1 MFNHDVLNFNVEKF
15 SLGAF
20 NPNFGGVDGGEIHP
34 SLGVGLR
41 RTDSGEPIA
50 IVSEA
55 YEPVQYLDLVE
66 NLEQSIAMSGID
78 LDGAEFQTNVIGNGE
93 QLELTAKFNAEATTI
108 DGRNDL
114 VTPQFKFRTSHNR
127 TWANNGMMGYF
138 RSACYNTLVDGNK
151 LAYVYGRHSKK
162 FSVTSF
168 ASKIR
173 AASDFIANNG
183 LTEMREW
190 YGTKVSREQ
199 AVNLFTKTLAKR
211 MDNVTKK
218 EVGNKVMLSN
228 LMKIFDEE
236 NRHLHGKGNYEKY
249 GSLTEGTM
257 WTAYQASTSWSTH
270 VEGYSTNRKQSR
282 AYNARPMRED
292 RVRKMLG
299 SDTWKDLLVA

>member
-20 NPNFGGVDGGEIHP
+20 NLPHEGTGGMIDP

-50 IVSEA
+50 IVSDA

-78 LDGAEFQTNVIGNGE
+78 LDGAEFQTNVIGHGE

-151 LAYVYGRHSKK
+151 LAYVYGRHSKN

-173 AASDFIANNG
+173 AASDFIANDG
-183 LTEMREW
+183 MDQMKVW
-190 YGTKVSREQ
+190 YNTTVDRNTAIS
-199 AVNLFTKTLAKR
+199 LFSNTLAKR
-211 MDNVTKK
+211 MDNVSKAQ
-218 EVGNKVMLSN
+218 VPNKVMLSN
-228 LMKIFDEE
+228 LMKTFDEE
-236 NRHLHGKGNYEKY
+236 NRHIIGRGHYEGYSQQTKGT
-249 GSLTEGTM
+249 L
-257 WTAYQASTSWSTH
+257 WTAYQAATAWSTH
-270 VEGYSTNRKQSR
+270 VPKANTRVL
-282 AYNARPMRED
+282 RED
-292 RVRKMLG
+292 KVRKMLA
-299 SDTWKDLLVA
+299 SPHWKELEVA

>member
-20 NPNFGGVDGGEIHP
+20 NPNFGGVDGGRIDP

-78 LDGAEFQTNVIGNGE
+78 LDGAEFQTNVIGHGE

-151 LAYVYGRHSKK
+151 LAYVYGRHSKN

-173 AASDFIANNG
+173 AASDFIANDG
-183 LTEMREW
+183 MDQMKVW
-190 YGTKVSREQ
+190 YNTTVDRDTAIS
-199 AVNLFTKTLAKR
+199 LFSNTLAKR
-211 MDNVTKK
+211 MDNVSKAQ
-218 EVGNKVMLSN
+218 VPNKVMLSN
-228 LMKIFDEE
+228 LMKTFDEE
-236 NRHLHGKGNYEKY
+236 NRHIIGRGHYEGYSQQTKGT
-249 GSLTEGTM
+249 L
-257 WTAYQASTSWSTH
+257 WTAYQAATAWSTH
-270 VEGYSTNRKQSR
+270 VPKANTRVL
-282 AYNARPMRED
+282 RED
-292 RVRKMLG
+292 KVRKMLA
-299 SDTWKDLLVA
+299 SPHWKELETV

>member
-1 MFNHDVLNFNVEKF
+1 MFNHDVLNFRVEKF
-15 SLGAF
+15 NLSAF
-20 NPNFGGVDGGEIHP
+20 RPNDFGGIDERKIDP

-41 RTDSGEPIA
+41 RVDTKQPIA

-78 LDGAEFQTNVIGNGE
+78 LDGAEFETNVIGHGE

-151 LAYVYGRHSKK
+151 LAYVYGRHSKN

-173 AASDFIANNG
+173 AASDFIANDG
-183 LTEMREW
+183 MDQMKVW
-190 YGTKVSREQ
+190 YNTTVDRDTAIS
-199 AVNLFTKTLAKR
+199 LFSNTLAKR
-211 MDNVTKK
+211 MDNVSKAQ
-218 EVGNKVMLSN
+218 VPNKVMLSN
-228 LMKIFDEE
+228 LMKTFDEE
-236 NRHLHGKGNYEKY
+236 NRHIIGRGHYEGYSQQTKGT
-249 GSLTEGTM
+249 L
-257 WTAYQASTSWSTH
+257 WTAYQAATAWSTH
-270 VEGYSTNRKQSR
+270 VPKANTRVL
-282 AYNARPMRED
+282 RED
-292 RVRKMLG
+292 KVRKMLA
-299 SDTWKDLLVA
+299 SPHWKELEVA

>member
-20 NPNFGGVDGGEIHP
+20 NPNFGGVDGGRIDP

-50 IVSEA
+50 IVSDA

-78 LDGAEFQTNVIGNGE
+78 LDGAEFQTNVIGHGE

-151 LAYVYGRHSKK
+151 LAYVYGRHSKN

-173 AASDFIANNG
+173 AASDFIANDG
-183 LTEMREW
+183 MDQMKVW
-190 YGTKVSREQ
+190 YNTTVDRDTAIS
-199 AVNLFTKTLAKR
+199 LFSNTLAKR
-211 MDNVTKK
+211 MDNVSKAQ
-218 EVGNKVMLSN
+218 VPNKVMLSN
-228 LMKIFDEE
+228 LMKTFDEE
-236 NRHLHGKGNYEKY
+236 NRHIIGRGHYEGYSQQTKGT
-249 GSLTEGTM
+249 L
-257 WTAYQASTSWSTH
+257 WTAYQAATAWSTH
-270 VEGYSTNRKQSR
+270 VPKANTRVL
-282 AYNARPMRED
+282 RED
-292 RVRKMLG
+292 KVRKMLA
-299 SDTWKDLLVA
+299 SPHWKELEVA

>member
-1 MFNHDVLNFNVEKF
+1 MFNHDVLNFRVEKF
-15 SLGAF
+15 NLSAF
-20 NPNFGGVDGGEIHP
+20 RPNDFGGIDERKIDP

-41 RTDSGEPIA
+41 RVDTKQPIA

-55 YEPVQYLDLVE
+55 YEPVQYLNLVE

-78 LDGAEFQTNVIGNGE
+78 LDGAEFETSVIGHGE

-151 LAYVYGRHSKK
+151 LAYVYGRHSKN

-173 AASDFIANNG
+173 AASDFIANDG
-183 LTEMREW
+183 MDQMKVW
-190 YGTKVSREQ
+190 YNTTVDRDTAIS
-199 AVNLFTKTLAKR
+199 LFSNTLAKR
-211 MDNVTKK
+211 LDNVSKAQ
-218 EVGNKVMLSN
+218 VPNKVMLSN
-228 LMKIFDEE
+228 LMKTFDEE
-236 NRHLHGKGNYEKY
+236 NRHIIGRGHYEGYSQQTKGT
-249 GSLTEGTM
+249 L
-257 WTAYQASTSWSTH
+257 WTAYQAATAWSTH
-270 VEGYSTNRKQSR
+270 VPKANTRVL
-282 AYNARPMRED
+282 RED
-292 RVRKMLG
+292 KVRKMLA
-299 SDTWKDLLVA
+299 SPHWKELEVA

>member
-20 NPNFGGVDGGEIHP
+20 TLPHEGTGRMIDP

-78 LDGAEFQTNVIGNGE
+78 LDGAEFETNVIGHGE

-151 LAYVYGRHSKK
+151 LAYVYGRHSKN

-173 AASDFIANNG
+173 AASDFIANDG
-183 LTEMREW
+183 MDQMKVW
-190 YGTKVSREQ
+190 YNTTVDRDTAIS
-199 AVNLFTKTLAKR
+199 LFSNTLAKR
-211 MDNVTKK
+211 MDNVSKAQ
-218 EVGNKVMLSN
+218 VPNKVMLSN
-228 LMKIFDEE
+228 LMKTFDEE
-236 NRHLHGKGNYEKY
+236 NRHIIGRGHYEGYSQQTKGT
-249 GSLTEGTM
+249 L
-257 WTAYQASTSWSTH
+257 WTAYQAATAWSTH
-270 VEGYSTNRKQSR
+270 VPKANTRVL
-282 AYNARPMRED
+282 RED
-292 RVRKMLG
+292 KVRKMLA
-299 SDTWKDLLVA
+299 SPHWKELEVA

>member
-78 LDGAEFQTNVIGNGE
+78 LDGAEFETNVIGHGE

-151 LAYVYGRHSKK
+151 LAYVYGRHSKN

-173 AASDFIANNG
+173 AASDFIANDG
-183 LTEMREW
+183 MDQMKVW
-190 YGTKVSREQ
+190 YNTTIDRDTAIS
-199 AVNLFTKTLAKR
+199 LFSNTLAKR
-211 MDNVTKK
+211 MDNVSKAQ
-218 EVGNKVMLSN
+218 VPNKVMLSN
-228 LMKIFDEE
+228 LMKTFDEE
-236 NRHLHGKGNYEKY
+236 NRHIIGRGHYEGYSQQTKGT
-249 GSLTEGTM
+249 L
-257 WTAYQASTSWSTH
+257 WTAYQAATAWSTH
-270 VEGYSTNRKQSR
+270 VPKANTRVL
-282 AYNARPMRED
+282 RED
-292 RVRKMLG
+292 KVRKMLA
-299 SDTWKDLLVA
+299 SPHWKELETV

>member
-50 IVSEA
+50 IVSDA

-78 LDGAEFQTNVIGNGE
+78 LDGAEFQTNVIGHGE

-151 LAYVYGRHSKK
+151 LAYVYGRHSKN

-173 AASDFIANNG
+173 AASDFIANDG
-183 LTEMREW
+183 MDQMKVW
-190 YGTKVSREQ
+190 YNTTVDRDTAIS
-199 AVNLFTKTLAKR
+199 LFSNTLAKR
-211 MDNVTKK
+211 MDNVSKAQ
-218 EVGNKVMLSN
+218 VPNKVMLSN
-228 LMKIFDEE
+228 LMKTFDEE
-236 NRHLHGKGNYEKY
+236 NRHIIGRGHYEGYSQQTKGT
-249 GSLTEGTM
+249 L
-257 WTAYQASTSWSTH
+257 WTAYQAATAWSTH
-270 VEGYSTNRKQSR
+270 VPKANTRVL
-282 AYNARPMRED
+282 RED
-292 RVRKMLG
+292 KVRKMLA
-299 SDTWKDLLVA
+299 SPHWKELEVA

>member
-78 LDGAEFQTNVIGNGE
+78 LDGAEFETNVIGHGE

-151 LAYVYGRHSKK
+151 LAYVYGRHSKN

-173 AASDFIANNG
+173 AASDFIANDG
-183 LTEMREW
+183 MDQMKVW
-190 YGTKVSREQ
+190 YNTTIDRDTAIS
-199 AVNLFTKTLAKR
+199 LFSNTLAKR
-211 MDNVTKK
+211 MDNVSKAQ
-218 EVGNKVMLSN
+218 VPNKVMLSN
-228 LMKIFDEE
+228 LMKTFDEE
-236 NRHLHGKGNYEKY
+236 NRHIIGRGHYEGYSQQTKGT
-249 GSLTEGTM
+249 L
-257 WTAYQASTSWSTH
+257 WTAYQAATAWSTH
-270 VEGYSTNRKQSR
+270 VPKANTRVL
-282 AYNARPMRED
+282 RED
-292 RVRKMLG
+292 KVRKMLA
-299 SDTWKDLLVA
+299 SPHWKELEVA

>member
-20 NPNFGGVDGGEIHP
+20 NPNFGGVDGGKIDP

-78 LDGAEFQTNVIGNGE
+78 LDVAEFETNVIGHGE

-151 LAYVYGRHSKK
+151 LAYVYGRHSKN

-173 AASDFIANNG
+173 AASDFIANDG
-183 LTEMREW
+183 MDQMKVW
-190 YGTKVSREQ
+190 YNTTVDRDTAIS
-199 AVNLFTKTLAKR
+199 LFSNTLAKR
-211 MDNVTKK
+211 MDNVSKAQ
-218 EVGNKVMLSN
+218 VPNKVMLSN
-228 LMKIFDEE
+228 LMKTFDEE
-236 NRHLHGKGNYEKY
+236 NRHIIGRGHYEGYSQQTKGT
-249 GSLTEGTM
+249 L
-257 WTAYQASTSWSTH
+257 WTAYQAATAWSTH
-270 VEGYSTNRKQSR
+270 VPKANTRVL
-282 AYNARPMRED
+282 RED
-292 RVRKMLG
+292 KVRKMLA
-299 SDTWKDLLVA
+299 SPHWKELEVA

>member
-78 LDGAEFQTNVIGNGE
+78 LDGAEFETNVIGHGE

-151 LAYVYGRHSKK
+151 LAYVYGRHSKN

-173 AASDFIANNG
+173 AASDFIANDG
-183 LTEMREW
+183 MDQMKVW
-190 YGTKVSREQ
+190 YNTTVDRDTAIS
-199 AVNLFTKTLAKR
+199 LFSNTLAKR
-211 MDNVTKK
+211 MDNVSKAQ
-218 EVGNKVMLSN
+218 VPNKVMLSN
-228 LMKIFDEE
+228 LMKTFDEE
-236 NRHLHGKGNYEKY
+236 NRHIIGRGHYEGYSQQTKGT
-249 GSLTEGTM
+249 L
-257 WTAYQASTSWSTH
+257 WTAYQAATAWSTH
-270 VEGYSTNRKQSR
+270 VPKANTRVL
-282 AYNARPMRED
+282 RED
-292 RVRKMLG
+292 KVRKMLA
-299 SDTWKDLLVA
+299 SPHWKELEVA

>member
-1 MFNHDVLNFNVEKF
+1 MFNHDVLNFRVEKF

-20 NPNFGGVDGGEIHP
+20 NLPHEGTGGMIDP

-50 IVSEA
+50 IVSDA

-78 LDGAEFQTNVIGNGE
+78 LDGAEFETNVIGHGE

-151 LAYVYGRHSKK
+151 LAYVYGRHSKN

-173 AASDFIANNG
+173 AASDFIANDG
-183 LTEMREW
+183 MDQMKVW
-190 YGTKVSREQ
+190 YNTTVDRDTAIS
-199 AVNLFTKTLAKR
+199 LFSNTLAKR
-211 MDNVTKK
+211 MDNVSKAQ
-218 EVGNKVMLSN
+218 VPNKVMLSN
-228 LMKIFDEE
+228 LMKTFDEE
-236 NRHLHGKGNYEKY
+236 NRHIIGRGHYEGYSQQTKGT
-249 GSLTEGTM
+249 L
-257 WTAYQASTSWSTH
+257 WTAYQAATAWSTH
-270 VEGYSTNRKQSR
+270 VPKANTRVL
-282 AYNARPMRED
+282 RED
-292 RVRKMLG
+292 KVRKMLA
-299 SDTWKDLLVA
+299 SPHWKELETV

>member
-78 LDGAEFQTNVIGNGE
+78 LDGAEFQTNVIGHGE

-173 AASDFIANNG
+173 AASDFIANDG
-183 LTEMREW
+183 MDQMKVW
-190 YGTKVSREQ
+190 YNTTVDRDTAIS
-199 AVNLFTKTLAKR
+199 LFSNTLAKR
-211 MDNVTKK
+211 MDNVSKAQ
-218 EVGNKVMLSN
+218 VPNKVMLSN
-228 LMKIFDEE
+228 LMKTFDEE
-236 NRHLHGKGNYEKY
+236 NRHIIGRGHYEGYSQQTKGT
-249 GSLTEGTM
+249 L
-257 WTAYQASTSWSTH
+257 WTAYQAATAWSTH
-270 VEGYSTNRKQSR
+270 VPKANTRVL
-282 AYNARPMRED
+282 RED
-292 RVRKMLG
+292 KVRKMLA
-299 SDTWKDLLVA
+299 SPHWKELEVV

>member
-1 MFNHDVLNFNVEKF
+1 MFNHDVLNFRVEKF
-15 SLGAF
+15 NLSAF
-20 NPNFGGVDGGEIHP
+20 SPLPVIAERKIDP

-41 RTDSGEPIA
+41 RVDTKQPIA

-114 VTPQFKFRTSHNR
+114 VTPQFKLRTSHNR

-151 LAYVYGRHSKK
+151 LAYVYGRHSKN

-173 AASDFIANNG
+173 AASDFIANDG
-183 LTEMREW
+183 MDQMKVW
-190 YGTKVSREQ
+190 YNTTVDRDTAIS
-199 AVNLFTKTLAKR
+199 LFSNTLAKR
-211 MDNVTKK
+211 MDNVSKAQ
-218 EVGNKVMLSN
+218 VPNKVMLSN
-228 LMKIFDEE
+228 LMKTFDEE
-236 NRHLHGKGNYEKY
+236 NRHIIGRGHYEGYSQQTKGT
-249 GSLTEGTM
+249 L
-257 WTAYQASTSWSTH
+257 WTAYQAATAWSTH
-270 VEGYSTNRKQSR
+270 VPKANTRVL
-282 AYNARPMRED
+282 RED
-292 RVRKMLG
+292 KVRKMLA
-299 SDTWKDLLVA
+299 SPHWKELETV

>member
-1 MFNHDVLNFNVEKF
+1 MFNHDVLNFRVEKF
-15 SLGAF
+15 DLGAF
-20 NPNFGGVDGGEIHP
+20 NLNSGGWWQTIDS

-50 IVSEA
+50 IVSDA

-78 LDGAEFQTNVIGNGE
+78 LDGAEFQTNVIGHGE

-151 LAYVYGRHSKK
+151 LAYVYGRHSKN

-173 AASDFIANNG
+173 AASDFIANDG
-183 LTEMREW
+183 MDQMKVW
-190 YGTKVSREQ
+190 YNTTVDRDTAIS
-199 AVNLFTKTLAKR
+199 LFSNTLAKR
-211 MDNVTKK
+211 MDNVSKAQ
-218 EVGNKVMLSN
+218 VPNKVMLSN
-228 LMKIFDEE
+228 LMKTFDEE
-236 NRHLHGKGNYEKY
+236 NRHIIGRGHYEGYSQQTKGT
-249 GSLTEGTM
+249 L
-257 WTAYQASTSWSTH
+257 WTAYQAATAWSTH
-270 VEGYSTNRKQSR
+270 VPKANTRVL
-282 AYNARPMRED
+282 RED
-292 RVRKMLG
+292 KVRKMLA
-299 SDTWKDLLVA
+299 SPHWKELEVA

>member
-20 NPNFGGVDGGEIHP
+20 NPNFGGVDGGEINP

-50 IVSEA
+50 IVSDA

-78 LDGAEFQTNVIGNGE
+78 LDRAEFKTNVIGHGE
-93 QLELTAKFNAEATTI
+93 QLELTAKFHAEATTI
-108 DGRNDL
+108 DGRNDT
-114 VTPQFKFRTSHNR
+114 VIPQFKFRTSHNR

-151 LAYVYGRHSKK
+151 LAYVYGRHSKN

-173 AASDFIANNG
+173 AASEFIANDG
-183 LTEMREW
+183 MDQMKVW
-190 YGTKVSREQ
+190 YNTTVDRDTAIS
-199 AVNLFTKTLAKR
+199 LFSNTLAKR
-211 MDNVTKK
+211 MDNVSKAQ
-218 EVGNKVMLSN
+218 VPNKVMLSN
-228 LMKIFDEE
+228 LMKTFDEE
-236 NRHLHGKGNYEKY
+236 NRHIIGRGHYEGYSQQTKGT
-249 GSLTEGTM
+249 L
-257 WTAYQASTSWSTH
+257 WTAYQAATAWSTH
-270 VEGYSTNRKQSR
+270 VPKANTRVL
-282 AYNARPMRED
+282 RED
-292 RVRKMLG
+292 KVRKMLA
-299 SDTWKDLLVA
+299 SPHWKELETV

>member
-78 LDGAEFQTNVIGNGE
+78 LDGAEFQTNVIGHGE

-151 LAYVYGRHSKK
+151 LAYVYGRHSKN

-173 AASDFIANNG
+173 AASDFIANDG
-183 LTEMREW
+183 MDQMKVW
-190 YGTKVSREQ
+190 YNTTVGRDTAIS
-199 AVNLFTKTLAKR
+199 LFSNTLAKR
-211 MDNVTKK
+211 MDNVSKAQ
-218 EVGNKVMLSN
+218 VPNKVMLSN
-228 LMKIFDEE
+228 LMKTFDEE
-236 NRHLHGKGNYEKY
+236 NRHIIGRGHYEGYSQQTKGT
-249 GSLTEGTM
+249 L
-257 WTAYQASTSWSTH
+257 WTAYQAATAWSTH
-270 VEGYSTNRKQSR
+270 VPKANTRVL
-282 AYNARPMRED
+282 RED
-292 RVRKMLG
+292 KVRKMLA
-299 SDTWKDLLVA
+299 SPHWKELEVA

>member
-20 NPNFGGVDGGEIHP
+20 NPNFGGVDGGKIDP

-78 LDGAEFQTNVIGNGE
+78 LDGAEFETNVIGHGE

-151 LAYVYGRHSKK
+151 LAYVYGRHSKN

-173 AASDFIANNG
+173 AASDFIANDG
-183 LTEMREW
+183 MDQMKVW
-190 YGTKVSREQ
+190 YNTTVDRDTAIS
-199 AVNLFTKTLAKR
+199 LFSNTLAKR
-211 MDNVTKK
+211 MDNVSKAQ
-218 EVGNKVMLSN
+218 VPNKVMLSN
-228 LMKIFDEE
+228 LMKTFDEE
-236 NRHLHGKGNYEKY
+236 NRHIIGRGHYEGYSQQTKGT
-249 GSLTEGTM
+249 L
-257 WTAYQASTSWSTH
+257 WTAYQAATAWSTH
-270 VEGYSTNRKQSR
+270 VPKANTRVL
-282 AYNARPMRED
+282 RED
-292 RVRKMLG
+292 KVRKMLA
-299 SDTWKDLLVA
+299 SPHWKELEVA

>member
-1 MFNHDVLNFNVEKF
+1 MVKRKERIRH
-15 SLGAF
+15 
-20 NPNFGGVDGGEIHP
+20 

-78 LDGAEFQTNVIGNGE
+78 LDGAKFETNVIGHGE

-151 LAYVYGRHSKK
+151 LAYVYGRHSKN

-173 AASDFIANNG
+173 AASDFIANDG
-183 LTEMREW
+183 MDQMKVW
-190 YGTKVSREQ
+190 YNTTVDRDTAIS
-199 AVNLFTKTLAKR
+199 LFSNTLAKR
-211 MDNVTKK
+211 MDNVSKAQ
-218 EVGNKVMLSN
+218 VPNKVMLSN
-228 LMKIFDEE
+228 LMKTFDEE
-236 NRHLHGKGNYEKY
+236 NRHIIGRGHYEGYSQQTKGT
-249 GSLTEGTM
+249 L
-257 WTAYQASTSWSTH
+257 WTAYQAATAWSTH
-270 VEGYSTNRKQSR
+270 VPKANTRVL
-282 AYNARPMRED
+282 RED
-292 RVRKMLG
+292 KVRKMLA
-299 SDTWKDLLVA
+299 SPHWKELEVA